1 MLNVANVASVAS
13 TNYQY
18 QFRWCVINLRKVR
31 EVSEVFYFEI
41 FPHII
46 LNFSMGI
53 FLGRI
58 NKFNKIY
65 AAIRI
70 LPILSKLVVTE
81 LVP

>member
-1 MLNVANVASVAS
+1 MLPMLPVFPVPI
-13 TNYQY
+13 TNTS
-18 QFRWCVINLRKVR
+18 FINLRKVR

-46 LNFSMGI
+46 LNFSIGI